1 MADTTRIKGLPVT
14 GGLPEKALLQK
25 PVFVDSN
32 SGNSGNTG
40 KDPDRPVDSI
50 SNAFLLNKVA
60 ANGLIIV
67 APGHSETVTAANG
80 ILCDIAGVH
89 VKGYGEGAARPTINF
104 TTVVGADI
112 EIDAANITFENLYFD
127 ATGIDA
133 LTGPID
139 VDAAYF
145 TLRNCEVLLADS
157 GGQCSDFLVGDAN
170 ADYLLVK
177 DCIFR
182 ASTDAGPQSAIQV
195 VGSDSPM
202 ILNNRIYGDFAASP
216 FENETT
222 ACTRVNISDNK
233 MDNYNANDFCI
244 TLVATTDGD
253 IADNRLRIATNGQ
266 TSWITPTNDC
276 SLYENYGVNADSE
289 TGMLIGT
296 ASS

>member
-1 MADTTRIKGLPVT
+1 MPIPRIKGLPVIS
-14 GGLPEKALLQK
+14 GLPSKSLLQK

-50 SNAFLLNKVA
+50 SNAFLLDKVA
-60 ANGLIIV
+60 ANGVVIV
-67 APGHSETVTAANG
+67 APGHSETVTEANG

-89 VKGYGEGAARPTINF
+89 VLGLGEGSARPTINF

-139 VDAAYF
+139 VDAANF

-157 GGQCSDFLVGDAN
+157 GGQCADFLVGDAN
-170 ADYLLVK
+170 ADDLLVE
-177 DCIFR
+177 DCLFR
-182 ASTDAGPQSAIQV
+182 GSADAGAQSAIQV
-195 VGSDSPM
+195 VGSDHPV
-202 ILNNRIYGDFAASP
+202 IRRNVLYGDFAASP

-222 ACTRVNISDNK
+222 ACTRVDIAHND
-233 MDNYNANDFCI
+233 MDNYNANDYCI
-244 TLVATTDGD
+244 TLVGTTDGS
-253 IADNRLRIATNGQ
+253 IRYNSLRVATNGQ
-266 TSWITPTNDC
+266 VTWISTTNDC
-276 SLYENYGVNADSE
+276 SLYENYGVNADAE
-289 TGMLIGT
+289 TGMIIGT